1 MSLKNRI
8 HAEFTRLGQLTT
20 GSGTSQLLSVDLD
33 SGRLTCQLTAVDQ
46 LACAFEQFTVE
57 APKLA
62 TAELP
67 ELDRVA
73 ATLSRR
79 LSYLLESISP
89 VEKDKDGCVV
99 QMRSNPPQKD
109 DDGTSYYEL
118 VVRRGEL
125 SLCRYSKS
133 SGQVRRVIPAH
144 VTREVFCRLAEDF
157 SAIASQPDAP

>member
-8 HAEFTRLGQLTT
+8 DDELNRLGQFSSGGNAPQTLTVDCEN
-20 GSGTSQLLSVDLD
+20 GT
-33 SGRLTCQLTAVDQ
+33 LTCDVIAVDQ
-46 LACAFEQFTVE
+46 LACAFERFSFH
-57 APKLA
+57 APQLA
-62 TAELP
+62 N
-67 ELDRVA
+67 
-73 ATLSRR
+73 ATLDQLDQVATKLSKR

-125 SLCRYSKS
+125 SLCRFSKA
-133 SGQVRRVIPAH
+133 SGQARRVIPAH
-144 VTREVFCRLAEDF
+144 VTREVLCRLATDF
-157 SAIASQPDAP
+157 STVAANA

>member
-8 HAEFTRLGQLTT
+8 QAEFNRFGQLA
-20 GSGTSQLLSVDLD
+20 GASGARHTLSVDLEV
-33 SGRLTCQLTAVDQ
+33 GRLVCELTAIDQ
-46 LACAFEQFTVE
+46 LACAFEEFTVQV
-57 APKLA
+57 
-62 TAELP
+62 P
-67 ELDRVA
+67 ELASAKLPQLDRIA
-73 ATLSRR
+73 TTLSRR

-89 VEKDKDGCVV
+89 VEKDQDGCVV

-125 SLCRYSKS
+125 LLCRYSKA

-157 SAIASQPDAP
+157 SAVVAQESGA